1 MPGRLKNQDDIKAV
15 IEDRF
20 RDTTAEDATNLL
32 LSHGIPAGPILNIAQ
47 ILKEPHVKMREMFVE
62 MDHPILGRITVNG
75 CAIKMMA
82 PYISLTRF

>member
-1 MPGRLKNQDDIKAV
+1 M
-15 IEDRF
+15 
-20 RDTTAEDATNLL
+20 
-32 LSHGIPAGPILNIAQ
+32 NIAQ